1 MLQST
6 VSATLSGPS
15 GIPYNP
21 ISARPGWGRFALVVT
36 AFCAFLIPVGIWGQT
51 KVPARTVSVPSPS
64 TLGQWAPPVNF
75 CTYPCLVG
83 GSAAVLNNG
92 KVLFYYYPGSI
103 SAPYA
108 SQAVLL
114 DPVTGIVTN
123 VSLPVRA
130 DIFCSGLSI
139 MPSGDVLV
147 TGGNL
152 QGTCPR
158 GGCGVTNAFLFDP
171 GLSTWTVDPPMYYPR
186 WYPTTVEL
194 TDGTMLELSGSDQ
207 TGKVVQPVLES
218 YNYKASTWTTL
229 PSTANLPSDVL
240 QPYPRMSLL
249 PSGNVLM
256 SSPSQHSYQFN
267 PSTNLWSSVGNLNF
281 GSRFF
286 APHVLLPGLEQVMV
300 AGGSLSHLNGGDAA
314 TNTVEMVDM
323 SVATPQWTYL
333 APMNYARI
341 NANLVLLPDGT
352 VLVVGGGGGNG
363 GYTNPVFAAEVY
375 NPKTGVWT
383 VLASQTVQRT
393 YHSTAVLLPDG
404 RVVSAGSDNSQ
415 PTQVTYEIFSPP
427 YLFNGAR
434 PIIKSAPASLT
445 YGTQFNIS
453 SPNAAT
459 ITRVALIRPGATTHA
474 DNFDQRY
481 VDLTFTLSAGTV
493 KATAPANGSVAPP
506 GYYMLVIVS
515 SNGVPSIMP
524 FLYLD

>member
-1 MLQST
+1 M
-6 VSATLSGPS
+6 
-15 GIPYNP
+15 
-21 ISARPGWGRFALVVT
+21 
-36 AFCAFLIPVGIWGQT
+36 
-51 KVPARTVSVPSPS
+51 
-64 TLGQWAPPVNF
+64 
-75 CTYPCLVG
+75 
-83 GSAAVLNNG
+83 LNNG
-92 KVLFYYYPGSI
+92 KVLFYYYPGSL
-103 SAPYA
+103 SHGLG

-114 DPVTGIVTN
+114 DPATGTVTN
-123 VSLPVRA
+123 VSLPMA
-130 DIFCSGLSI
+130 GDIFCSGLSI
-139 MPSGDVLV
+139 LPNGDVLT
-147 TGGNL
+147 TGGNV

-158 GGCGVTNAFLFDP
+158 GGCGVTSAMLFDP
-171 GLSTWTVDPPMYYPR
+171 VLSTWTVEPPMAYPR
-186 WYPTTVEL
+186 WYPSSVEL
-194 TDGTMLELSGSDQ
+194 TDGTLLELSGSDQ
-207 TGKVVQPVLES
+207 TGKVVQPQLELYS
-218 YNYKASTWTTL
+218 YKSNTWTTL

-249 PSGNVLM
+249 PSGKVLM
-256 SSPSQHSYQFN
+256 SSPSPHSYLFD

-281 GSRFF
+281 GYRYF

-323 SVATPQWTYL
+323 SVANPQWAYI
-333 APMNYARI
+333 APMNSPRI
-341 NANLVLLPDGT
+341 NENLVLLPDGT
-352 VLVVGGGGGNG
+352 VLAVGGGGGNG
-363 GYTNPVFAAEVY
+363 GYANPVFSSEVY

-404 RVVSAGSDNSQ
+404 RVVSSGSDNST
-415 PTQVTYEIFSPP
+415 PSQVSYEIFSPP
-427 YLFNGAR
+427 YLFNGPR
-434 PIIKSAPASLT
+434 PIIRSAPTSLT

-453 SPNAAT
+453 SPNAST

-515 SNGVPSIMP
+515 SSGVPSIMP